1 MECCGRSAHQHTACS
16 YPLSIKLPKSTT
28 RRGTSVRMPP
38 GGALRPVLRP
48 PATTRIPPV
57 HSPIYHPIVR
67 SQSSR
72 AKAPPPPE
80 RNPISMS
87 FRVSSHRAPIRSPE
101 IQDLCFSEGPEIMGA
116 KVATSDRKTHGQNS
130 RSSYSSLV
138 RPGRKSMSELRM
150 SKDCWSHRILFGG
163 PNNSRHMYAATEYH
177 PNG

>member
-1 MECCGRSAHQHTACS
+1 M
-16 YPLSIKLPKSTT
+16 
-28 RRGTSVRMPP
+28 
-38 GGALRPVLRP
+38 LRPFCSSTYRMFLSAFDKASEIDDTPGHKRENASWRCATAGLRP

-101 IQDLCFSEGPEIMGA
+101 IQDLCFSEGPGIMGA
-116 KVATSDRKTHGQNS
+116 KVATSDHKTHGQNS